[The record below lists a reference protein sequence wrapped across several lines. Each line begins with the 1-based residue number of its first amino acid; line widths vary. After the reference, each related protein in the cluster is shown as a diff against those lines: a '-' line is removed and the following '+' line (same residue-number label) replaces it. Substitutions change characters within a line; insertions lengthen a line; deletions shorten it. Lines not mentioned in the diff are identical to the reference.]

1 VIRTPKQ
8 YVESLND
15 GREIYINGE
24 KIPDITKNP
33 LFRGPINARA
43 MSYYLYN
50 HSTFKDLLTPLGE
63 DGQRSLFLWK
73 QPRTSEDLVKRR
85 NLYLTCMRWGASM
98 SGMGPDSLAATG
110 IVSKR
115 IDKAMGTRYAEAVED
130 YRRHLRE
137 TDPAITGAITD
148 VKGNRSLRPSQQ
160 VQHKDFYVRV
170 VDKNKDGIVVRG
182 AKMHISATPTANE
195 IIVQPCRA
203 HKEEDKDY
211 AVVFATPLNAPGVK
225 LFTSP
230 PFFEEDGDEA
240 MWNWPASGRFK
251 GVSECMIVFDDVFVP
266 WNRVFMCGEWQF
278 TRDQAWMFGVF
289 HRLFGTCHKVISTER
304 IAGTAKLMAEYN
316 GVEKYPHIQE
326 KLSWLAMHTQLVD
339 ILAQSACEHADYFP
353 DIDLAA
359 PNMRYTNIAK
369 FMFANGQHEA
379 SKLLSDITGG
389 IACTVFNH
397 KDWMNPEQRPYL
409 EKYLAGIDGVS
420 TEDRLKAVR
429 LAKDLTGHH
438 HDILAI
444 HAEGSLAAQKMAI
457 YASADWERFKAQAKR
472 IAGIDGWK
480 DHPSMAEIPD
490 YPNKWIIDGEE
501 N

>member
-1 VIRTPKQ
+1 MIRTVQQ

-24 KIPDITKNP
+24 KIPDITKHE
-33 LFRGPINARA
+33 LFKGPINARA

-50 HSTFKDLLTPLGE
+50 HPEFKDFLTIEE
-63 DGQRSLFLWK
+63 DGDRYLFLWR
-73 QPRTSEDLVKRR
+73 QPKTSDDLVRRR
-85 NLYLTCMRWGASM
+85 NLYLTCMRWGAAM

-110 IVSKR
+110 IVSRR
-115 IDKAMGTRYAEAVED
+115 IDKAMGTSYTDAVED
-130 YRRHLRE
+130 YRKHLTE
-137 TDPAITGAITD
+137 ADPAITGAITD

-160 VQHKDFYVRV
+160 AQHKDFYVRV

-195 IIVQPCRA
+195 IMVQPSRA
-203 HKEEDKDY
+203 HREEDKDY
-211 AVVFATPLNAPGVK
+211 AVVFATPLNAPGIK

-230 PFFEEDGDEA
+230 PYFEEYGEEA
-240 MWNWPASGRFK
+240 EWNWPASGRNK

-316 GVEKYPHIQE
+316 GVENYPHIRD
-326 KLSWLAMHTQLVD
+326 KLAWLAMHNQLVD
-339 ILAQSACEHADYFP
+339 TLARSACENPDYFP
-353 DIDLAA
+353 DIELAA
-359 PNMRYTNIAK
+359 PNMAVTNIAK
-369 FMFANGQHEA
+369 YTFANGQHEA
-379 SKLLSDITGG
+379 SKLLSDIAGG
-389 IACTVFNH
+389 LLCTVPNYR
-397 KDWMNPEQRPYL
+397 DWMNPEQRPYI
-409 EKYLAGIDGVS
+409 EKYLGGVDGVP
-420 TEDRLKAVR
+420 TEDRLKAIR

-438 HDILAI
+438 HDVLAI

-457 YASADWERFKAQAKR
+457 YASADWEKYKAGAKR
-472 IAGIDGWK
+472 TAGIKGWEE
-480 DHPSMAEIPD
+480 HPSMKGLPE
-490 YPNKWIIDGEE
+490 YPSKWIID
-501 N
+501 